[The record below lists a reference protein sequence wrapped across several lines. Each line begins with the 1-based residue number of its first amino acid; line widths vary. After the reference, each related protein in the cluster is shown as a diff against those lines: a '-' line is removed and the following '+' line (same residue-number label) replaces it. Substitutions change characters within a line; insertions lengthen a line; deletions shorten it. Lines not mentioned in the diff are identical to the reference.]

1 MAKRQRFNRLK
12 QSIKLNAGGTA
23 TAGSPID
30 LFQQYQN
37 GTRKK
42 TYSALPTASKKGKKS
57 DVWLNIFSSPVSASE
72 RYQAAIHARPK
83 AQQSALDLTDTKLG
97 YLAMGSNP
105 IIDNGFSPAKIVV
118 LVPPA
123 TAVTAKVTGFYSGRK
138 YLPKGGSTY
147 TYPFGMVG
155 SATASTTTF
164 AGQCQSLRKEATT
177 KVPTATMSF
186 FPERLYGL

>member
-12 QSIKLNAGGTA
+12 QSLKLNAGGTA

-42 TYSALPTASKKGKKS
+42 TYSTLPTTSKKGKKS
-57 DVWLNIFSSPVSASE
+57 DVWLNIFSSPVTAPE
-72 RYQAAIHARPK
+72 RYQAALHTRPK
-83 AQQSALDLTDTKLG
+83 GQQATLGLSDAELG
-97 YLAMGSNP
+97 YGGTGANP
-105 IIDNGFSPAKIVV
+105 VIDNGFSPARIVV
-118 LVPPA
+118 LIPPA
-123 TAVTAKVTGFYSGRK
+123 TAPTAKVTGFYSGRK

-147 TYPFGMVG
+147 TFPFGIVG
-155 SATASTTTF
+155 TGTAVTTSFT
-164 AGQCQSLRKEATT
+164 GQCQTLKD
-177 KVPTATMSF
+177 KVIAAKPGATMSF